1 MKILKTCIV
10 CGKAFVGTKMT
21 NRYCSRECANVV
33 KRKTECQRK
42 RNLREE
48 KKIEEQNVK
57 MDEIYLKPFLTP
69 LEISVL
75 LGVSISTVYRYFYNG
90 TIKAVRLRQKTF
102 VRREDIDLFFVESAS
117 YRKRSYKKVDDKEYY
132 TLREIMEKYHLGR
145 KAVWGRCDRLGIP
158 KVYQGRNTF
167 FNKKA
172 VDAKFSELVDDVN
185 LDNYY
190 EPEEIM
196 QIYNIS
202 HSAVLSFVYR
212 HKIPRIKRNNKVYY
226 SKVHIDSF
234 KRKDEGLDPD
244 WYTYEEIA
252 ERYGFTKDQISYTL
266 RAYDIRTEKRG
277 WYTMIY
283 RSDFDKVAAKRLEGA
298 TRIENADGNSTIV
311 MQAKPMEKVCPPTP
325 EGYYSTEE
333 VAEMFKSS
341 HRYVGVI
348 TREHDIPKIALKGF
362 KFYLKT
368 AIDTLYNLKHKYQE
382 ITDWITPE
390 EMRTT
395 FKMTAVACRSFIKR
409 HKIPAKVE
417 YGKTYYS
424 KQHILDVKECNFE
437 GRDRYYSVE
446 QACEHYG
453 ISKDT
458 VRYFV
463 RQYKITHIQQGKFSY
478 IKKDE
483 FDRVFTERQK
493 IREEKNNMENIMK

>member
-212 HKIPRIKRNNKVYY
+212 HKIPRIKRNNKV
-226 SKVHIDSF
+226 
-234 KRKDEGLDPD
+234 
-244 WYTYEEIA
+244 
-252 ERYGFTKDQISYTL
+252 
-266 RAYDIRTEKRG
+266 
-277 WYTMIY
+277 
-283 RSDFDKVAAKRLEGA
+283 
-298 TRIENADGNSTIV
+298 N
-311 MQAKPMEKVCPPTP
+311 
-325 EGYYSTEE
+325 
-333 VAEMFKSS
+333 
-341 HRYVGVI
+341 
-348 TREHDIPKIALKGF
+348 
-362 KFYLKT
+362 
-368 AIDTLYNLKHKYQE
+368 
-382 ITDWITPE
+382 
-390 EMRTT
+390 
-395 FKMTAVACRSFIKR
+395 
-409 HKIPAKVE
+409 
-417 YGKTYYS
+417 
-424 KQHILDVKECNFE
+424 
-437 GRDRYYSVE
+437 
-446 QACEHYG
+446 
-453 ISKDT
+453 
-458 VRYFV
+458 
-463 RQYKITHIQQGKFSY
+463 
-478 IKKDE
+478 
-483 FDRVFTERQK
+483 
-493 IREEKNNMENIMK
+493 